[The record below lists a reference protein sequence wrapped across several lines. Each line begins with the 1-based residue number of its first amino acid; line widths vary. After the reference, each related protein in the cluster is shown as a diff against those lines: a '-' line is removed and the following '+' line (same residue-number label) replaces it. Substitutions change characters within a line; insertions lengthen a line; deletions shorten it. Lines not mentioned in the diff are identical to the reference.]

1 MIRFETIESKP
12 KRAAQS
18 LVRQP
23 ETNSRQ
29 LETVSPKA
37 HGGARESAGRKS
49 DKPWLAAG
57 MSRAAWYRQ
66 KGKA

>member
-1 MIRFETIESKP
+1 MIRVETIESKS

-29 LETVSPKA
+29 LETVSPNS
-37 HGGARESAGRKS
+37 HGGAREGAGRKW
-49 DKPWLAAG
+49 DKPWIAAG